1 MHRILPAAFLS
12 MFVLASAPAQ
22 TLSLDKSGGAIP
34 GVTSWKLTG
43 PAGAPYILLFALNE
57 QSTPIGPI
65 TLDIPLDFITVSQA
79 LPGFTGVLNAMGM
92 ATPSFSL
99 PNEPL
104 LADLVISCQAVAINA
119 GNPIVSNLVRV
130 TPEVAGTFAPALND
144 PTVPIIGGTVAT
156 GPGGELLFVGG
167 SGPVAQRYLSRTEEW
182 ELAGATFGV
191 GLLSQSTTLAD
202 GRVLFTGGLGLDGQP
217 TNAAALYDPITQ
229 TTTNLTM
236 ATARAGHGA
245 SLMGNGRVIITG
257 GFSIF
262 NLTDILAF
270 LQSITGST
278 EIFDPVT
285 GVFTAGPTLL
295 EPRAL
300 HTSTSVTGGQVFIA
314 GGLTLLP
321 IVNIPTVSATA
332 YRFNPSNNSF
342 GFPSFFSGARFL
354 HSAVALSNG
363 KVLLV
368 GGLTLD
374 LSAFLTS
381 LDPTQIVIGT
391 RTDGQVFS
399 PGILGFG
406 TFATANGMAS
416 GRAGAGVAA
425 LPNGNAVVTGGFT
438 LTIDVPTSTFV
449 AALSETTDRFVGSN
463 NTFTPSGSMAAGRVF
478 PVMTALPDGT
488 ILILGGGPLN
498 AEIYQP

>member
-1 MHRILPAAFLS
+1 MNRTLPAALLS
-12 MFVLASAPAQ
+12 MFVLASASAQ

-57 QSTPIGPI
+57 QSTPVGPI

-92 ATPSFSL
+92 ATPSFTL

-104 LADLVISCQAVAINA
+104 LANLVFSCQAVAIDA

-130 TPEVAGTFAPALND
+130 TPELAGTFAPALND
-144 PTVPIIGGTVAT
+144 PTVPIVGGTVAT

-245 SLMGNGRVIITG
+245 SLMGNGRVLITG

-270 LQSITGST
+270 FQSITGST

-300 HTSTSVTGGQVFIA
+300 HTSTTVTGGQVLIA

-321 IVNIPTVSATA
+321 IVNIPTVSATGLSIQSLEQQLRA
-332 YRFNPSNNSF
+332 PVLLQRRS
-342 GFPSFFSGARFL
+342 FPSLR
-354 HSAVALSNG
+354 
-363 KVLLV
+363 
-368 GGLTLD
+368 
-374 LSAFLTS
+374 
-381 LDPTQIVIGT
+381 
-391 RTDGQVFS
+391 
-399 PGILGFG
+399 
-406 TFATANGMAS
+406 
-416 GRAGAGVAA
+416 GRALERQGVARRRTYSRPHR
-425 LPNGNAVVTGGFT
+425 LPHEPRS
-438 LTIDVPTSTFV
+438 DP
-449 AALSETTDRFVGSN
+449 DRDRHSHRRPGLFSRH
-463 NTFTPSGSMAAGRVF
+463 PR
-478 PVMTALPDGT
+478 LWELRHRKRDGIRT
-488 ILILGGGPLN
+488 RRRRRRRP
-498 AEIYQP
+498 A